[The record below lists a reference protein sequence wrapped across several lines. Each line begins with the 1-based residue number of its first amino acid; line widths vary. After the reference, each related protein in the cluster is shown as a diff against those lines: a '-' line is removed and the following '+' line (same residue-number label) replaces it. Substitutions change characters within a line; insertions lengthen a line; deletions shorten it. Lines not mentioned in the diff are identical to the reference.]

1 MHKVIALLSWVALS
15 VCLNAQIS
23 LGPTVGTF
31 GVLAGSTVTNTG
43 NTLVTGSL
51 GVSPGTAITGIN
63 GIVPGGPGLVSGTI
77 HSADAVAGTAQN
89 ELTTAYNAVA
99 GTASTATW
107 NTDLG
112 GHTFYVGGVYTAST
126 SLGLTGTVT
135 LDCTS
140 NPNGQII
147 FQIGST
153 LTTASGSNVSL
164 LSCLPANV
172 FWLVGTS
179 ASLGTNSS
187 FSGNI
192 LAQTSIT
199 LTTGGS
205 LHGRAL
211 ARSGAVTL
219 DTNAV
224 TMPATLGGGTGG
236 GTPVPGGST
245 GTGGGAA
252 TAPAPSSLILV
263 ALALVCVGLYQARKR
278 LSNLFGRN

>member
-1 MHKVIALLSWVALS
+1 MNKLIVLFAWVALS
-15 VCLNAQIS
+15 ICLDAQIT
-23 LGPTVGTF
+23 LGTTVGSF

-43 NTLVTGSL
+43 NTVVVGNL
-51 GVSPGTAITGIN
+51 GVSPGTAITGIT
-63 GIVPGGPGLVSGTI
+63 GIAPGGPGIVSGTI
-77 HSADAVAGTAQN
+77 HSADSVAATAQN
-89 ELTTAYNAVA
+89 ELTAAYNAVA

-112 GHTFYVGGVYTAST
+112 GHTFYAGGVYTAST

-153 LTTASGSNVSL
+153 LTTASSSNVNL

-179 ASLGTNSS
+179 ATLGTNSS

-192 LAQTSIT
+192 LAQASIT

-205 LHGRAL
+205 LQGRAL
-211 ARSGAVTL
+211 ARTGAVTL
-219 DTNAV
+219 DTNAI

-236 GTPVPGGST
+236 GPPVPGGPGLPS
-245 GTGGGAA
+245 
-252 TAPAPSSLILV
+252 APAPSSLILV
-263 ALALVCVGLYQARKR
+263 ALALVCAGVYQARKR
-278 LSNLFGRN
+278 LPKLLGRN

>member
-1 MHKVIALLSWVALS
+1 MHKVIALLSSLALS

-23 LGPTVGTF
+23 LGPTVGAF
-31 GVLAGSTVTNTG
+31 GVLAGSTVTSSG
-43 NTLVTGSL
+43 NTLVTGNL
-51 GVSPGTAITGIN
+51 GVSPGTAITGIT

-77 HSADAVAGTAQN
+77 HSADAVAATAQG
-89 ELTTAYNAVA
+89 ELTAAYNAVA
-99 GTASTATW
+99 AVPSTATW

-112 GHTFYVGGVYTAST
+112 GNTFYAGGVYKAST

-153 LTTASGSNVSL
+153 LTTASSSNVSL

-192 LAQTSIT
+192 LAQASIT
-199 LTTGGS
+199 LTTGGT
-205 LHGRAL
+205 LQGRAL
-211 ARSGAVTL
+211 ARTGAVTL
-219 DTNAV
+219 DTNAISA
-224 TMPATLGGGTGG
+224 PAGLGGAGG
-236 GTPVPGGST
+236 GPTVPPGSGIPVS
-245 GTGGGAA
+245 A
-252 TAPAPSSLILV
+252 APAPSSLILV

>member
-1 MHKVIALLSWVALS
+1 
-15 VCLNAQIS
+15 
-23 LGPTVGTF
+23 
-31 GVLAGSTVTNTG
+31 
-43 NTLVTGSL
+43 
-51 GVSPGTAITGIN
+51 
-63 GIVPGGPGLVSGTI
+63 
-77 HSADAVAGTAQN
+77 
-89 ELTTAYNAVA
+89 
-99 GTASTATW
+99 
-107 NTDLG
+107 LG

-153 LTTASGSNVSL
+153 LTTASSSNVSL

-199 LTTGGS
+199 LTTSGS
-205 LHGRAL
+205 LQGRAL
-211 ARSGAVTL
+211 ARTGAVTL
-219 DTNAV
+219 DTNAI

-236 GTPVPGGST
+236 GPPVSGGS
-245 GTGGGAA
+245 TGGGAA
-252 TAPAPSSLILV
+252 TAPAPSSLTLV
-263 ALALVCVGLYQARKR
+263 ALALVCVGLYQSRKR

>member
-1 MHKVIALLSWVALS
+1 VHKLIALLSWAAFS
-15 VCLNAQIS
+15 VCLDAQIT

-43 NTLVTGSL
+43 NTFVTGNL
-51 GVSPGTAITGIN
+51 GVSPGTAITGIT
-63 GIVPGGPGLVSGTI
+63 GIAPGGPGIVSGTI
-77 HSADAVAGTAQN
+77 HSADSVAATAQS
-89 ELTTAYNAVA
+89 ELTAAYNAVA

-112 GHTFYVGGVYTAST
+112 GHTFYAGGVYTAST

-147 FQIGST
+147 FQMGST
-153 LTTASGSNVSL
+153 LTTASSSNVNL

-179 ASLGTNSS
+179 ATLGTNSS

-192 LAQTSIT
+192 LAQASIT
-199 LTTGGS
+199 LTTGGT

-211 ARSGAVTL
+211 ARTGAVTL
-219 DTNAV
+219 DTNAI
-224 TMPATLGGGTGG
+224 TIPATLGGTGG
-236 GTPVPGGST
+236 GPPVPGGP
-245 GTGGGAA
+245 GLPAGA
-252 TAPAPSSLILV
+252 APSSLILV
-263 ALALVCVGLYQARKR
+263 AIALVCAGIYGTRKR
-278 LSNLFGRN
+278 LPKLMGRN

>member
-1 MHKVIALLSWVALS
+1 MHKVIALLSWAALS
-15 VCLNAQIS
+15 VCLDAQIS

-31 GVLAGSTVTNTG
+31 GVLAGSTVTSTG
-43 NTLVTGSL
+43 NTLVTGNL
-51 GVSPGTAITGIN
+51 GVSPGTAITGIT
-63 GIVPGGPGLVSGTI
+63 GIAPGGPGLVSGTI
-77 HSADAVAGTAQN
+77 HSADAVAATAQN
-89 ELTTAYNAVA
+89 ELTTAYGAVA

-153 LTTASGSNVSL
+153 LTTASSSNVNL
-164 LSCLPANV
+164 VSCLPANV

-179 ASLGTNSS
+179 ATLGTNSS

-199 LTTGGS
+199 LTTSGS
-205 LHGRAL
+205 LQGRAL
-211 ARSGAVTL
+211 ARTGAVTL
-219 DTNAV
+219 DTNTI

-236 GTPVPGGST
+236 GPPVSGGS
-245 GTGGGAA
+245 TGGGAA

-263 ALALVCVGLYQARKR
+263 ALALVCVGLYQSRRR

>member
-1 MHKVIALLSWVALS
+1 VNKLIVLFSWAALS
-15 VCLNAQIS
+15 VCLDAQIT
-23 LGPTVGTF
+23 LGTTVGTF

-43 NTLVTGSL
+43 NTLVIGSL
-51 GVSPGTAITGIN
+51 GVSPGTAITGIT
-63 GIVPGGPGLVSGTI
+63 GIAPGGPGVVTGTI
-77 HSADAVAGTAQN
+77 HSADSVAATAQS
-89 ELTTAYNAVA
+89 ELTAAYNAVA

-153 LTTASGSNVSL
+153 LTTASNSNVNL

-179 ASLGTNSS
+179 ASLGTYSS
-187 FSGNI
+187 FSGII
-192 LAQTSIT
+192 LAQTAIT

-205 LHGRAL
+205 LQGRAL
-211 ARSGAVTL
+211 ARTAAVTL
-219 DTNAV
+219 DTNAI

-236 GTPVPGGST
+236 GPPVPGGSGLPST
-245 GTGGGAA
+245 
-252 TAPAPSSLILV
+252 PAPSSLILV
-263 ALALVCVGLYQARKR
+263 ALALVCAGIYQARKR